1 MPGNKVILNDA
12 CVLLNLLAT
21 GRIEEILGAF
31 DCSFGIVAEVAAET
45 LYLKNPS
52 DGTKDRVDIQPLVD
66 NGILFTTSVETP
78 AEESSFVHYAALLDD
93 GEAMSLAIATERNW
107 LLATDDRK
115 TRNLIERDHLR
126 IGPITTVQLLQ
137 CWQSRR
143 AIDDESMSNVLNR
156 IWERASYNPKPST
169 DEGQWWFSLGGG

>member
-1 MPGNKVILNDA
+1 VPRNKVILNDA

-21 GRIEEILGAF
+21 GRIEEVLGAF

-52 DGTKDRVDIQPLVD
+52 AGTKDLVDIQPLVD
-66 NGILFTTSVETP
+66 DGILFITSVETA
-78 AEESSFVHYAALLDD
+78 AEQSSFVHYAALLDD

-115 TRNLIERDHLR
+115 TQNLIEREHLR
-126 IGPITTVQLLQ
+126 VGPVTTVKLLQ
-137 CWQSRR
+137 RWQSRR
-143 AIDDESMSNVLNR
+143 AIDDESMSKVLNR
-156 IWERASYNPKPST
+156 IWERASYRPKPST
-169 DEGQWWFSLGGG
+169 DEGQWWATWGRE